1 MDLRLNNCSVSEF
14 SIKKGRSYSHDD
26 LDCRWYDITF
36 NIKNDYFSFNETHE
50 DLLQSELWEI
60 YHTLNK
66 CLNNKLEKDKN
77 LFFVE
82 PTLEMVVSIDKWI
95 DIRIYLYDGESDY
108 YSFTLYEEQM
118 IRLRDYLKEAI

>member
-1 MDLRLNNCSVSEF
+1 MDLKLEHCSVSEF

-36 NIKNDYFSFNETHE
+36 NIKNKYFSFNETHE

-82 PTLEMVVSIDKWI
+82 PTLEMVVSMDKWI